1 MIWFITRQQGQK
13 LPGLWWKNLNIG
25 WATLCSNRVFAQ
37 TNNECLT
44 LLWRNFG
51 PLVSSFRIVLIQL
64 HWRIYILFK
73 VMPQH
78 LSWIQVQ
85 TLTSCVSGHFG
96 SSGLW
101 GTIWQPDI
109 RLQDFSRFPDSISV
123 GKADQTHSQ
132 HQDVSFYQRLCSL
145 TPNTETWTFQKV
157 PFLSHQ
163 STLGA
168 HRDVSGQCETI
179 LHVLFGLQRF
189 SPWTLLWPL
198 SYAWIM
204 NSELT
209 EACSSL
215 MLFWGLLWP
224 PVWLTDTLLSVVSWP
239 LLGRLI
245 TGPGFLPSWIMA
257 HAVVLPTWHIVV
269 NQS

>member
-13 LPGLWWKNLNIG
+13 PPGLWWKSKNLNIG
-25 WATLCSNRVFAQ
+25 WATLGCNQVFAQ

-44 LLWRNFG
+44 LLWRDFG

-85 TLTSCVSGHFG
+85 TLTPCVSGHFG

-101 GTIWQPDI
+101 GTIWQPDS

-132 HQDVSFYQRLCSL
+132 HQDLVWHQILRLELS
-145 TPNTETWTFQKV
+145 KK
-157 PFLSHQ
+157 FLSHQ

-168 HRDVSGQCETI
+168 HRDVCGQCETI

-189 SPWTLLWPL
+189 SPWTLL
-198 SYAWIM
+198 
-204 NSELT
+204 
-209 EACSSL
+209 C
-215 MLFWGLLWP
+215 LFHMFGSWP
-224 PVWLTDTLLSVVSWP
+224 PS
-239 LLGRLI
+239 
-245 TGPGFLPSWIMA
+245 
-257 HAVVLPTWHIVV
+257 
-269 NQS
+269 